1 MTEGHRQA
9 FSAPIAAR
17 VVVLL
22 IVVVAIGQILTL
34 AIALLVPPP
43 RPAIYRLTEIAAALN
58 GQPVRAR
65 DGRLFERTI
74 SPTPPPVHGRPGA
87 IDQSR
92 AELALIMGAPLD
104 RILLEETPPHPPIWG
119 MTTLWRGERAFE
131 PRRPRAFAGTGEP
144 PPGPSSDRPPQ
155 DGPPPG
161 GRDHGMGHDPWRPW
175 NGGGLAEARRL
186 VFGDFTAAL
195 RQPSGSWVVVKP
207 APEPFPNAWQRRVGL
222 WFLACLA
229 VLGPVG
235 YVFARRLVAPIGAF
249 ARAADRL
256 GRDPNAAPLA
266 LSGPAEIGIAARAF
280 NTMQTRLQRYVAD
293 RTSMIAAISHDLRT
307 PLARVRFKME
317 QASEGLRASIGS
329 DLDEM
334 EAMITAVLSFMR
346 DASETREHSDL
357 DLLSVLE
364 CAVDDAVAAGG
375 RADLR
380 CGDPVVVEAD
390 DLALKR
396 LFANLIDNA
405 IKYGACAE
413 VALTVDDG
421 AAVVEVADKGPGLP
435 SAELE
440 RVFEPFYRAEPSR
453 NRETGGMGLGLAVA
467 RSIARAHGGEV
478 TLASGDA
485 GLTAIVRLPLAK
497 LGAATVAG

>member
-1 MTEGHRQA
+1 MTEGQRQA

-17 VVVLL
+17 VVALL
-22 IVVVAIGQILTL
+22 IAVVAIGQILTL

-43 RPAIYRLTEIAAALN
+43 RPAIYRLAEIAAALN

-65 DGRLFERTI
+65 DGRLFERAV
-74 SPTPPPVHGRPGA
+74 SRAPPPLRGRPGFG
-87 IDQSR
+87 DQSR
-92 AELALIMGAPLD
+92 TELALVMGAPID
-104 RILLEETPPHPPIWG
+104 RVLLEETPPHPPIWG

-144 PPGPSSDRPPQ
+144 PPGPSPDRLPQ
-155 DGPPPG
+155 DGPDRDM
-161 GRDHGMGHDPWRPW
+161 GRGPWRPW
-175 NGGGLAEARRL
+175 SGGGFAEARRL

-207 APEPFPNAWQRRVGL
+207 APEPFPNAWQMRVGL

-235 YVFARRLVAPIGAF
+235 YIFARRLVAPIGAF
-249 ARAADRL
+249 ASAADRL
-256 GRDPNAAPLA
+256 GRDPNAPPLA

-280 NTMQTRLQRYVAD
+280 NTMQMRLQRYVAD

-334 EAMITAVLSFMR
+334 EAMITAVLGFMR
-346 DASETREHSDL
+346 DASEIRERSDL

-435 SAELE
+435 PAELE

-467 RSIARAHGGEV
+467 RSIARAHGGEI
-478 TLASGDA
+478 TLTSGDA

-497 LGAATVAG
+497 LGAAAAAG